1 MHLIDKKEYR
11 KRLRVFYNKFGN
23 EIAKVQKMPI
33 ENKISWGSLLE
44 RNAIEHA
51 ERPALFFENK
61 QFTYKQFNEIVNQYA
76 NYFISI
82 GLKKGDVV
90 EILMQNRTE
99 LLIIYTAVAK
109 IGALSSMIN
118 TKLKK
123 KTLAYCLN
131 LTPGKF
137 VIVGEEC
144 YYIFDEVKSI
154 LNPVEEQKLFFVPDQ
169 GIMDVPDGFEDL
181 TKDIKESS
189 VNNPPTTVNV
199 KTMDPIGYIF
209 TSGTTG
215 LPKAAI
221 LLHFRMAVYGFYYG
235 IFGANF
241 TSNDI
246 IYVCLPLFHGTA
258 LAVGWASVMATG
270 GAIALSRKL
279 SVSRFWEDIRKYNA
293 TAFVYIGELCRY
305 LMNQKPRPD
314 DSNNTVKTIIGVGL
328 RPEIWKD
335 FKKRFDISRV
345 VESYGASEG
354 NAGFINLLNF
364 DCTVGFTVAQ
374 YAVVEYDIEANE
386 PIRDENGY
394 FKKVSIGGTG
404 LLLIKSYGAYKFIG
418 YTDKK
423 ANEKKIFRNVFVD
436 GDEWF
441 NTGDLMREIGYSHL
455 QFVDRL
461 GDTFRWKGH
470 NVSTTEVEEVINTH
484 EDVLFSCVYGVQI
497 PLTDGRAG
505 MAAIVP
511 KTSVDEFDFKKLIEN
526 FKENLASY
534 AIPIFLRFKS
544 EIAVTATFKFKK
556 IKLKEKG
563 FDIDKTNDILYVLLP
578 GESEYTLLTREI
590 YNNIL
595 NHKYKY

>member
-1 MHLIDKKEYR
+1 
-11 KRLRVFYNKFGN
+11 
-23 EIAKVQKMPI
+23 
-33 ENKISWGSLLE
+33 KISWGSLLE
-44 RNAIEHA
+44 KNAIEYA
-51 ERPALFFENK
+51 DRPAILFEDIEL
-61 QFTYKQFNEIVNQYA
+61 TYKQFNEIVNQYA
-76 NYFISI
+76 NYFISL
-82 GLKKGDVV
+82 GLEKGDVV
-90 EILMQNRTE
+90 EILMKNRTE

-109 IGALSSMIN
+109 IGAISSMIN
-118 TKLKK
+118 NELRK

-131 LTPGKF
+131 LTQGKF
-137 VIVGEEC
+137 VIIGEEC
-144 YYIFDEVKSI
+144 YDKFNEVKSL
-154 LNPVEEQKLFFVPDQ
+154 LNPLEEQKLFFVRDQ
-169 GIMDVPDGFEDL
+169 GLMDVPDGLEDL
-181 TKDIKESS
+181 TENIKESS
-189 VNNPPTTVNV
+189 VENPPTTVKV
-199 KTMDPIGYIF
+199 KTRDPIAYIF

-221 LLHFRMAVYGFYYG
+221 QLHLGMAVYGIYYG
-235 IFGANF
+235 IFAAHF
-241 TSNDI
+241 TPNDI
-246 IYVCLPLFHGTA
+246 IYVSLPLFHGTA
-258 LAVGWASVMATG
+258 LALGWATVMAIG
-270 GAIALSRKL
+270 GAIALSRKF
-279 SVSRFWEDIRKYNA
+279 SVSRFWKDIRKFKA
-293 TAFVYIGELCRY
+293 TAFVYIGEVCRY
-305 LMNQKPRPD
+305 LMNQKSHPD

-335 FKKRFDISRV
+335 FKKRFDITRV
-345 VESYGASEG
+345 VESYGASES

-386 PIRDENGY
+386 PIRNENGY
-394 FKKVSIGGTG
+394 FKRVGVGGTG
-404 LLLIKSYGAYKFIG
+404 LLLIKSYGAYKFVG

-423 ANEKKIFRNVFVD
+423 ASEKKLFRNVFFEE
-436 GDEWF
+436 DEWF
-441 NTGDLMREIGYSHL
+441 NTGDLMRELGYGHL

-470 NVSTTEVEEVINTH
+470 NVSTTEIEEVINTH

-511 KTSVDEFDFKKLIEN
+511 KISVDEFDFKKLLEN